1 MVCLIK
7 RKKGLL
13 LASEM
18 IKIIISVIAIA
29 FLVYF
34 LSMLYFS
41 KIAEEKQKEA
51 ESVMISSEDSIK
63 NIIKTINEN
72 PEITEKGRPIGV
84 PEGWYLFSFVSSE
97 EGKPNSCAG
106 KNCLC
111 ICDNVIDVFD
121 RQIKECDETGVCLI
135 IENLSPDL
143 NLELEIEAEGDDL
156 TEILIK
162 YDGVKNTFSVVE
174 K

>member
-1 MVCLIK
+1 MIVNNK
-7 RKKGLL
+7 RGIL

-18 IKIIISVIAIA
+18 VKIVISVIAIA

-41 KIAEEKQKEA
+41 KVAEQKQVEA

-63 NIIKTINEN
+63 NIIKIIKEN
-72 PEITEKGRPIGV
+72 PEVTEKGRALGV
-84 PEGWYLFSFVSSE
+84 PKGWYLFSFTDNE
-97 EGKPNSCAG
+97 DGRPNSCAG

-111 ICDNVIDVFD
+111 ICDNVLDYFD
-121 RQIKECDETGVCLI
+121 RQLKYCDDTGVCLI
-135 IENLSPDL
+135 VENLSPDL
-143 NLELEIEAEGDDL
+143 DLELEIEAEGEDL

-162 YDGVKNTFSVVE
+162 YDGSSNVFIVE
-174 K
+174 EK